1 MWFNVISLPRAPLVL
16 GSANPAPTPTYPYLR
31 MDPTG
36 LTYLPRKITTL
47 SVGRGTPPGF
57 PWGHPIPDPVAGI
70 EARWDRFTQGLFTL
84 RSTNWT

>member
-16 GSANPAPTPTYPYLR
+16 PQPPMETPTYPYLR

-36 LTYLPRKITTL
+36 LTDLPRKITTL
-47 SVGRGTPPGF
+47 SVGRGTP
-57 PWGHPIPDPVAGI
+57 GHPIPDPVAGI
-70 EARWDRFTQGLFTL
+70 EARWDRSTQGLFTL